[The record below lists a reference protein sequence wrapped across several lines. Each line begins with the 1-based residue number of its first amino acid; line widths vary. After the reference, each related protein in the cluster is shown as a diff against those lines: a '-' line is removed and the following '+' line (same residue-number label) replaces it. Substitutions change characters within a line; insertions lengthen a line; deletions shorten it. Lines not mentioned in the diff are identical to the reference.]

1 MTAETARAVG
11 CEAEEVLVAST
22 GVIGVALDPRTVAS
36 GIIAASD
43 VLSRDGHADAAKAI
57 MTTDPFPK
65 EHAIRVESAAGA
77 YHVGGMCKGSGM
89 IEPMLA
95 TMLGFVTT
103 DAAVPPALLQRA
115 LIDACETTFNAITVD
130 GECSTN
136 DTVFALAS
144 GASGVAID
152 EAGYDAF
159 VEALRVVCREL
170 SLGIVRG
177 GEGATKLITVHVT
190 GARTYDDARRAAR
203 AIANSLLVK
212 TAIHGGDPNWGR
224 LVAVAGR
231 CGAAFVL
238 SGARVTIGDIVLFE
252 NGRPFDERA
261 AQAADYLQGKDIRVA
276 VDLGTD
282 GREDATMWT
291 CDLSAD
297 YVKIN
302 AEYRT

>member
-1 MTAETARAVG
+1 M
-11 CEAEEVLVAST
+11 
-22 GVIGVALDPRTVAS
+22 
-36 GIIAASD
+36 
-43 VLSRDGHADAAKAI
+43 
-57 MTTDPFPK
+57 
-65 EHAIRVESAAGA
+65 
-77 YHVGGMCKGSGM
+77 
-89 IEPMLA
+89 
-95 TMLGFVTT
+95 
-103 DAAVPPALLQRA
+103 
-115 LIDACETTFNAITVD
+115 
-130 GECSTN
+130 
-136 DTVFALAS
+136 
-144 GASGVAID
+144 
-152 EAGYDAF
+152 
-159 VEALRVVCREL
+159 
-170 SLGIVRG
+170 GIVRG
-177 GEGATKLITVHVT
+177 GEGATKLITVQVT

-252 NGRPFDERA
+252 HGRPFDDRA
-261 AQAADYLQGKDIRVA
+261 PQAAAYLQGKDIRVA

>member
-1 MTAETARAVG
+1 
-11 CEAEEVLVAST
+11 
-22 GVIGVALDPRTVAS
+22 
-36 GIIAASD
+36 
-43 VLSRDGHADAAKAI
+43 
-57 MTTDPFPK
+57 
-65 EHAIRVESAAGA
+65 
-77 YHVGGMCKGSGM
+77 M

-115 LIDACETTFNAITVD
+115 LLDACETTFNAITVD

-144 GASGVAID
+144 GASGVGID
-152 EAGYDAF
+152 ETGYDAF
-159 VEALRVVCREL
+159 VDALRVVCREL
-170 SLGIVRG
+170 AMGIVRG
-177 GEGATKLITVHVT
+177 GEGATKLITVQVT

-231 CGAAFVL
+231 CGAAFSL
-238 SGARVTIGDIVLFE
+238 AGARVTIGDIVLFE
-252 NGRPFDERA
+252 QGRPFDERA
-261 AQAADYLQGKDIRVA
+261 TQAAAYLQGKDIRVA

-291 CDLSAD
+291 CDLSAE

>member
-1 MTAETARAVG
+1 
-11 CEAEEVLVAST
+11 
-22 GVIGVALDPRTVAS
+22 
-36 GIIAASD
+36 
-43 VLSRDGHADAAKAI
+43 

-65 EHAIRVESAAGA
+65 EHAIRVETAAGV

-115 LIDACETTFNAITVD
+115 LVDACETTFNAITVD

-159 VEALRVVCREL
+159 VEALRVLCREL
-170 SLGIVRG
+170 AMGIVRG
-177 GEGATKLITVHVT
+177 GEGATKLVTVHVT
-190 GARTYDDARRAAR
+190 GAAHLRRREARGAGDRQLAAGEDGDPRRRSELGPARRRRRPLRRGLRAR
-203 AIANSLLVK
+203 
-212 TAIHGGDPNWGR
+212 R
-224 LVAVAGR
+224 RAGR
-231 CGAAFVL
+231 RSATSCCSSTGVRSTSA
-238 SGARVTIGDIVLFE
+238 
-252 NGRPFDERA
+252 PP
-261 AQAADYLQGKDIRVA
+261 QAATYLQGKDIRVA